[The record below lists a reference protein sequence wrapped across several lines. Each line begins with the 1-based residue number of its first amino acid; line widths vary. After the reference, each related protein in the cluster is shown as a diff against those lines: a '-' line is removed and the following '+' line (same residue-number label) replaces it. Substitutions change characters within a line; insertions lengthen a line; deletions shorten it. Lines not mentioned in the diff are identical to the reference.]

1 MMCKLSNKKG
11 VTIQDFPLLDSS
23 LPTAVRQVWSGC
35 GLCRRRRH
43 SPHPLQT
50 WVSRRRRREVLNS
63 YLYSTDLS
71 SCTNGP
77 LMVFTL
83 IASFLALCYTALE
96 DWKGVF
102 YYET

>member
-1 MMCKLSNKKG
+1 MLSLH
-11 VTIQDFPLLDSS
+11 VESS
-23 LPTAVRQVWSGC
+23 LSGAHQASA
-35 GLCRRRRH
+35 GADWGGVGEAASHEARPPHSHSRPLANCR
-43 SPHPLQT
+43 S
-50 WVSRRRRREVLNS
+50 RREVLNS

-71 SCTNGP
+71 SLTNG
-77 LMVFTL
+77 LLIVFTL